1 MSTDKNQIK
10 IRFTTNEQDDRLKV
24 DETPLYVPVSLKRF
38 GLSEIVNH
46 FLGNYKQGE
55 ESAGERKPVPFN
67 FLINGQLL
75 RSSINDYLVQNGLS
89 NEVFLTIEY
98 TRAILPPSFQAS
110 FQNDDW
116 ISSLDS
122 INRASEAVTASQ
134 LAISDPKILS
144 GSYDGVVRTYN
155 MSGKVEKQY
164 VGHSAPVKSVKWI
177 SPTRIVS
184 SGNDR
189 QVRLWKTSYEGVKDL
204 NEEGEEDDE
213 ESLEDGKTLAIL
225 EGHKA
230 PVVDLAVD
238 HRTKRILSAGYDLN
252 VGFWS
257 TNFKEMKKIEI
268 PEYDSN
274 VVSTSSKK
282 RRKMALQDSTI
293 RRRSPLGLLSGH
305 MEPVEGVIFDAFDS
319 TVGYSVSQDH
329 TIKTWDL
336 VTARCVD
343 TRTTGFS
350 LLSVLQLPQV
360 NLIATGS
367 SARHINLHDPRT
379 SSTNQSEII
388 NSKLVGHTN
397 FVVGLSASPHN
408 ANMFASSSHDGTVK
422 VWDVR
427 ADKSLYTI
435 TREDGSTSKKIFDV
449 CWNDQIGIISGGE
462 DKKVQINKGSDI
474 AK

>member
-1 MSTDKNQIK
+1 MSDKNQIK
-10 IRFTTNEQDDRLKV
+10 VKFTTNEEDESLKV
-24 DETPLYVPVSLKRF
+24 EETPLFVPISLKRF
-38 GLSEIVNH
+38 GLSEIINH
-46 FLGNYKQGE
+46 LLGNYKTDSDE
-55 ESAGERKPVPFN
+55 EERKPIPFN
-67 FLINGQLL
+67 FLINGELL
-75 RSSINDYLVQNGLS
+75 RTSIEDYLVRNGLS
-89 NEVFLTIEY
+89 SEAFLTIEY

-110 FQNDDW
+110 FNNEDW
-116 ISSLDS
+116 ISSIDS
-122 INRASEAVTASQ
+122 INKTSSAVLDSQ
-134 LAISDPKILS
+134 LSINEPKILS

-164 VGHSAPVKSVKWI
+164 VGHSAPVKSVQWI

-184 SGNDR
+184 CGNDR
-189 QVRLWKTSYEGVKDL
+189 QVRLWKTAYEGIVDQ
-204 NEEGEEDDE
+204 NEEGEEDE
-213 ESLEDGKTLAIL
+213 IEDGKTLAIL

-230 PVVDLAVD
+230 PVVNLAVNQKA
-238 HRTKRILSAGYDLN
+238 KRILSAGYDN
-252 VGFWS
+252 AIGFWS
-257 TNFKEMKKIEI
+257 TNYKEMTKIEV

-293 RRRSPLGLLSGH
+293 RRRSPLSFLQGH
-305 MEPVEGVIFDAFDS
+305 TEPVEGVIFDAHDA

-336 VTARCVD
+336 VTSRCVD

-350 LLSVLQLPQV
+350 LLSVLKLPYV
-360 NLIATGS
+360 NLIASGS
-367 SARHINLHDPRT
+367 SARHINLHDPRVSAT
-379 SSTNQSEII
+379 SEVI
-388 NSKLVGHTN
+388 NAKLVGHTN

-408 ANMFASSSHDGTVK
+408 VNMFASSSHDGTVK

-435 TREDGSTSKKIFDV
+435 TREDGSTKKKIFDV
-449 CWNDQIGIISGGE
+449 TWDNEIGIISGGE
-462 DKKVQINKGSDI
+462 DKKIQINKGTDI

>member
-1 MSTDKNQIK
+1 MSNDTKNQVKIK
-10 IRFTTNEQDDRLKV
+10 FTTNEQDDSLKV
-24 DETPLYVPVSLKRF
+24 DETPLYVPTSLKRY

-46 FLGNYKQGE
+46 LLSKDEINE
-55 ESAGERKPVPFN
+55 TEDRKPIPFN
-67 FLINGQLL
+67 FLINGNLL
-75 RSSINDYLVQNGLS
+75 RTSIDDYLTKNGLS
-89 NEVFLTIEY
+89 NEAFLNIEY

-110 FQNDDW
+110 FNNDDW
-116 ISSLDS
+116 ISSIDA
-122 INRASEAVTASQ
+122 INNLSPAVTESQ
-134 LAISDPKILS
+134 LHIRDPKILS
-144 GSYDGVVRTYN
+144 GSYDGVVRVYN

-164 VGHSAPVKSVKWI
+164 IGHSAPIKSVKWI

-189 QVRLWKTSYEGVKDL
+189 QVRLWKTNYEDIIDQIDD
-204 NEEGEEDDE
+204 EDDI
-213 ESLEDGKTLAIL
+213 EDGKTLAIL

-230 PVVDLAVD
+230 PVVDLDVNQS
-238 HRTKRILSAGYDLN
+238 TKRILSAGYDKN

-257 TNFKEMKKIEI
+257 TNYKEMSKIEI

-293 RRRSPLGLLSGH
+293 RRRSPLSLLQGH
-305 MEPVEGVIFDAFDS
+305 TEPVEGVIFDSFDN

-329 TIKTWDL
+329 TVKTWDL
-336 VTARCVD
+336 VTSKNVD

-350 LLSVLQLPQV
+350 LLSILQLSQV

-367 SARHINLHDPRT
+367 SARHINLHDPRL
-379 SSTNQSEII
+379 SNTNSNEVV
-388 NSKLVGHTN
+388 NTKLVGHTN

-422 VWDVR
+422 VWDIR

-435 TREDGSTSKKIFDV
+435 TREDGSRNKKIFDV
-449 CWNDQIGIISGGE
+449 CWDNDIGIISGGE
-462 DKKVQINKGSDI
+462 DKKIQINKGNDI
-474 AK
+474 S